1 MKKVLIAL
9 DYSPSA
15 VQVAETGYEL
25 ANSMNAES
33 ILLHVVGNSTHY
45 SSSIYSPIMGFGGFV
60 SLDFLD
66 ANILRMIFEQAHVY
80 LEHVKTHLNNEQI
93 DMIVKE
99 GNISE
104 MILETA
110 KRLEVDVI
118 VMGNHSQQW
127 LEETLIGNETKNVMQ
142 HSTIPML
149 IVPIKHEDNSKTL

>member
-66 ANILRMIFEQAHVY
+66 ANILKMIFDQAHVY

-93 DMIVKE
+93 DMIV
-99 GNISE
+99 
-104 MILETA
+104 
-110 KRLEVDVI
+110 
-118 VMGNHSQQW
+118 
-127 LEETLIGNETKNVMQ
+127 
-142 HSTIPML
+142 
-149 IVPIKHEDNSKTL
+149 